1 MSQMKE
7 QEETT
12 AINLNEMDI
21 SNMPD
26 REFKVMIIK
35 ALTGLEKKV
44 EDISETKHTDKK
56 EIIMIKNKINDIRN
70 TLDGDA

>member
-1 MSQMKE
+1 
-7 QEETT
+7 
-12 AINLNEMDI
+12 
-21 SNMPD
+21 
-26 REFKVMIIK
+26 MIIRI
-35 ALTGLEKKV
+35 LTRLEKKV